1 MLNSF
6 EITSMFQSLLK
17 RDQIFFTKED
27 KADAIKLLTL
37 FQKEEMEATCSTSYE
52 VNGEAAKFEDAIEF
66 IESSE
71 YKAITMQYYD
81 GYSDNCVLVYKV
93 Y

>member
-6 EITSMFQSLLK
+6 ELTSMFQSLLK
-17 RDQIFFTKED
+17 REQIFFTKED
-27 KADAIKLLTL
+27 KQDAIKLLTL
-37 FQKEEMEATCSTSYE
+37 FQKEEMEANCSTYYE
-52 VNGEAAKFEDAIEF
+52 VEGETSKFNDAIEF

-71 YKAITMQYYD
+71 YEVITIQYYN
-81 GYSDNCVLVYKV
+81 GYEDNCVLVYKI

>member
-6 EITSMFQSLLK
+6 ELTNMFQSLLK

-27 KADAIKLLTL
+27 KADAIRLLTL
-37 FQKEEMEATCSTSYE
+37 FQKEEMEATCSTYYE
-52 VNGEAAKFEDAIEF
+52 VNGESAKFEDAIEF
-66 IESSE
+66 IKTAE
-71 YKAITMQYYD
+71 YEVITMQYYD
-81 GYSDNCVLVYKV
+81 GYADNCVLVYKV